1 MSIKGET
8 IMEYRMTVHDLINF
22 LQSLPEEKKKY
33 LIYVNLSCNKYLEK
47 NDIYVSDYYEE
58 MMFY

>member
-1 MSIKGET
+1 
-8 IMEYRMTVHDLINF
+8 MEYRMTVHDLINF

-47 NDIYVSDYYEE
+47 NDICVSDYYEE
-58 MMFY
+58 IMFY